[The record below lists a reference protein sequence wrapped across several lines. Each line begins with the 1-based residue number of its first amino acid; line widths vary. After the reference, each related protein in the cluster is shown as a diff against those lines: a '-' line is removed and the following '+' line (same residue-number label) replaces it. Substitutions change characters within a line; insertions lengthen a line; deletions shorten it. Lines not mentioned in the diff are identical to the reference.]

1 MAIVYANGKS
11 PGDVAERLRA
21 MRTRAGQLA
30 PVMKQATIEVQKMI
44 SDGFRSAVGPGGD
57 RWAPNAPST
66 IRAKGSAKPNIDIAT
81 LKDSIA
87 VAVIAAGQG
96 ISFGTN
102 VPYAG
107 PVQWGHTRSGKLKN
121 TSYTN
126 GVKREKGTAWTSTT
140 VARAFLPFLRDGSL
154 MQTGRALR
162 VFGTITKMVASYIS
176 TGKLEDLDEETP

>member
-1 MAIVYANGKS
+1 MAIVYASGKS

-30 PVMKQATIEVQKMI
+30 PVMQQASIQVQKMI
-44 SDGFRSAVGPGGD
+44 DDGFRSSVGPGGD
-57 RWAPNAPST
+57 AWAPNAPST
-66 IRAKGSAKPNIDIAT
+66 IRRKGSAKPNVDIAT
-81 LKDSIA
+81 LKNSIA
-87 VAVIAAGQG
+87 CTVIANGQG

-121 TSYTN
+121 ASYAN

-154 MQTGRALR
+154 MQSGRALR

-176 TGKLEDLDEETP
+176 TGKMTP